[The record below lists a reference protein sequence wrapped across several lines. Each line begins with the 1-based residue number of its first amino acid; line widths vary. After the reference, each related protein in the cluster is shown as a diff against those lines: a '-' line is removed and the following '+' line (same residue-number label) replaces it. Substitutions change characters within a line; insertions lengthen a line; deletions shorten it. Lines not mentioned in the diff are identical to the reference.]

1 MGFYL
6 RNICCCVQVKGDII
20 LVDVLSD
27 DQLKVY
33 FEDKTRIHSFNYQL
47 CMSEITD
54 SDCDHAEMYK
64 NNIESIEK
72 YLGGIGK
79 LVKMNVHEN

>member
-1 MGFYL
+1 
-6 RNICCCVQVKGDII
+6 
-20 LVDVLSD
+20 
-27 DQLKVY
+27 
-33 FEDKTRIHSFNYQL
+33 
-47 CMSEITD
+47 MSEITD